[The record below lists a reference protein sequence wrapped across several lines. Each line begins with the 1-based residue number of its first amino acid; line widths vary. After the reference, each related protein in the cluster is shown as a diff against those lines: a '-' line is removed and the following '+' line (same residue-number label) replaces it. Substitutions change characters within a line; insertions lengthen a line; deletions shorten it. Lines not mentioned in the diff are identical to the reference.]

1 MGVLKRISLTSWIV
15 IGLVAGILVGQF
27 YPEVGM
33 GMAIF
38 SKIFLRM
45 IKSIIA
51 PLIFATLVH
60 GIAGAGDIKA
70 MGRIGAKAILYFEI
84 LTTLA
89 LVVGLVFVNVIQ
101 PGVGVAMNAA
111 AAGEVPKMTPQNW
124 SQILEHTFPQ
134 SVIESMAEGE
144 VLQLV
149 VFTFLFGMACS
160 AIGKKAQ
167 SVVEFCESLS
177 EVMFRYTK
185 YVMYL
190 APLGVFGAIASTV
203 GKWGLASLKPMVKL
217 VATLYGAQ
225 VFFVLCVLIPV
236 CLLTRVPVKRF
247 IQYVK
252 EPFIIAFTTA
262 SSESALPKALE
273 NMQKFGVPKHIV
285 SFVLPTGYSFNLD
298 GTTLYLSLAAV
309 FCAQVVN
316 HPISIGTQI
325 AMLLTLMLTS
335 KGVAGVPRASLV
347 VLSGAIAT
355 FGIPPE
361 GIGLILGVDAF
372 MDMARTSVNVV
383 GNCLASAVVG
393 RWEGHEYKT
402 DLVDAEMTVPHASV
416 EAAA

>member
-1 MGVLKRISLTSWIV
+1 MDALKKISLTSWIV

-27 YPEVGM
+27 YPEVGQN
-33 GMAIF
+33 MAIF

-84 LTTLA
+84 LTTIALA
-89 LVVGLVFVNVIQ
+89 VGLVFVNVIQ
-101 PGVGVAMNAA
+101 PGVGVVMNAA
-111 AAGEVPKMTPQNW
+111 ATSEIPKTVPQNW

-134 SVIESMAEGE
+134 SVIQSMAEGE

-190 APLGVFGAIASTV
+190 APIGVFGAIASTV
-203 GKWGLASLKPMVKL
+203 GRWGLQSLKPMLKL
-217 VATLYGAQ
+217 VGTLYAAQ
-225 VFFVLCVLIPV
+225 IFFVLCVLVPV
-236 CLLTRVPVKRF
+236 CIVTRVPLKRF
-247 IQYVK
+247 FQYVK
-252 EPFIIAFTTA
+252 DPFIIAFTTA
-262 SSESALPKALE
+262 SSESALPRALE

-325 AMLLTLMLTS
+325 AMLLTLMLTG

-355 FGIPPE
+355 FGISPE

-372 MDMARTSVNVV
+372 MDMARTSVNVL
-383 GNCLASAVVG
+383 GNCLASAVVA
-393 RWEGHEYKT
+393 RWEGVTYKT
-402 DLVDAEMTVPHASV
+402 DLVDV
-416 EAAA
+416 EIHHPAVEVAA

>member
-1 MGVLKRISLTSWIV
+1 MDALKKISLTSWIV

-27 YPEVGM
+27 YPEVGQN
-33 GMAIF
+33 MAIF

-84 LTTLA
+84 LTTIALA
-89 LVVGLVFVNVIQ
+89 VGLVFVNVIQ
-101 PGVGVAMNAA
+101 PGVGVVMNAA
-111 AAGEVPKMTPQNW
+111 ATSEIPKTVPQNW

-134 SVIESMAEGE
+134 SVIQSMAEGE

-190 APLGVFGAIASTV
+190 APIGVFGAIASTV
-203 GKWGLASLKPMVKL
+203 GRWGLQSLKPMLKL
-217 VATLYGAQ
+217 VGTLYAAQ
-225 VFFVLCVLIPV
+225 IFFVLCVLVPV
-236 CLLTRVPVKRF
+236 CIVTRVPLKRF
-247 IQYVK
+247 FQYVK
-252 EPFIIAFTTA
+252 DPFIIAFTTA
-262 SSESALPKALE
+262 SSESALPRALE

-355 FGIPPE
+355 FGISPE

-372 MDMARTSVNVV
+372 MDMARTSVNVL
-383 GNCLASAVVG
+383 GNCLASAVVA
-393 RWEGHEYKT
+393 RWEGVTYKT
-402 DLVDAEMTVPHASV
+402 DLVDV
-416 EAAA
+416 EIHHPAVEVAA

>member
-1 MGVLKRISLTSWIV
+1 MGVIKRISLTSWIL

-27 YPEVGM
+27 FPETGLN
-33 GMAIF
+33 MAIF

-51 PLIFATLVH
+51 PLLFGTLVH
-60 GIAGAGDIKA
+60 GIAGAGDIRA
-70 MGRIGAKAILYFEI
+70 MGRIGAKAILYFEV

-89 LVVGLVFVNVIQ
+89 LVVGLVFVNVVQ

-111 AAGEVPKMTPQNW
+111 ALSEIPKTTPQNW
-124 SQILEHTFPQ
+124 SQILEHTFPS
-134 SVIESMAEGE
+134 SVIQSMAEGE

-203 GKWGLASLKPMVKL
+203 GKWGLASLKPMLKL
-217 VATLYGAQ
+217 VLTLYASQ
-225 VFFVLCVLIPV
+225 IFFVFCVLVPV
-236 CLLTRVPVKRF
+236 AMLTRVPVKRF
-247 IQYVK
+247 FQYAK

-273 NMQKFGVPKHIV
+273 NMQRFGVPKHIV

-298 GTTLYLSLAAV
+298 GSTLYLSLAAV
-309 FCAQVVN
+309 FCAQVAN

-347 VLSGAIAT
+347 VLSGTIAT

-372 MDMARTSVNVV
+372 MDMARTSVNVL
-383 GNCLASAVVG
+383 GNCLASAVVA
-393 RWEGHEYKT
+393 RWEGVSYKT
-402 DLVDAEMTVPHASV
+402 DLEDVEVAPAAIAEAVA
-416 EAAA
+416 

>member
-1 MGVLKRISLTSWIV
+1 MGVIKRISLTSWIL

-27 YPEVGM
+27 FPETGLN
-33 GMAIF
+33 MAIF

-51 PLIFATLVH
+51 PLLFGTLVH
-60 GIAGAGDIKA
+60 GIAGAGDIRA
-70 MGRIGAKAILYFEI
+70 MGRIGAKAILYFEV

-89 LVVGLVFVNVIQ
+89 LVVGLVFVNVVQ

-111 AAGEVPKMTPQNW
+111 AIGEIPKTIPQNW
-124 SQILEHTFPQ
+124 SQILEHTFPS
-134 SVIESMAEGE
+134 SVIQAMAEGE

-203 GKWGLASLKPMVKL
+203 GKWGLGSLKPMLKL
-217 VATLYGAQ
+217 VLTLYASQ
-225 VFFVLCVLIPV
+225 IFFVVCILVPV
-236 CLLTRVPVKRF
+236 AMLARVPVKRF
-247 IQYVK
+247 FQYAK
-252 EPFIIAFTTA
+252 DPFIIAFTTA

-273 NMQKFGVPKHIV
+273 NMQRFGVPKHIV

-298 GTTLYLSLAAV
+298 GSTLYLSLAAV
-309 FCAQVVN
+309 FCAQVAN

-347 VLSGAIAT
+347 VLSATIAT

-372 MDMARTSVNVV
+372 MDMARTSVNVL

-393 RWEGHEYKT
+393 RWEGVSYKT
-402 DLVDAEMTVPHASV
+402 DLEDVEVVPAAIAEAVA
-416 EAAA
+416 

>member
-27 YPEVGM
+27 LPEVGLN
-33 GMAIF
+33 MAIF
-38 SKIFLRM
+38 SKIFLRL

-51 PLIFATLVH
+51 PLLFATLVH

-89 LVVGLVFVNVIQ
+89 LVVGLVFVNVVQ
-101 PGVGVAMNAA
+101 PGVGVALTNVNVSEIPKTAA
-111 AAGEVPKMTPQNW
+111 QNW
-124 SQILEHTFPQ
+124 SQILEHTFPS
-134 SVIESMAEGE
+134 SVIQSMAEGE
-144 VLQLV
+144 VLQIV

-160 AIGKKAQ
+160 SIGSKAK

-217 VATLYGAQ
+217 VATLYASQ
-225 VFFVLCVLIPV
+225 VFFVLCVLVPV
-236 CLLTRVPVKRF
+236 CLITRVPVKRF
-247 IQYVK
+247 FNYVK
-252 EPFIIAFTTA
+252 DPFIIAFTTA

-309 FCAQVVN
+309 FCAQVAN
-316 HPISIGTQI
+316 HPISIGSQI
-325 AMLLTLMLTS
+325 VMLLTLMLTS

-347 VLSGAIAT
+347 VLSATIAT
-355 FGIPPE
+355 FDIPPV

-372 MDMARTSVNVV
+372 MDMARTSVNVL
-383 GNCLASAVVG
+383 GNCLASAVVA
-393 RWEGHEYKT
+393 RWEGVRYQT
-402 DLVDAEMTVPHASV
+402 DLVDAEATPAVHIQVVA
-416 EAAA
+416 

>member
-15 IGLVAGILVGQF
+15 IGLVAGILIGHLF
-27 YPEVGM
+27 PEVGM
-33 GMAIF
+33 NMAIF

-51 PLIFATLVH
+51 PLLFATLVH

-70 MGRIGAKAILYFEI
+70 MGRIGAKSIFYFEV

-89 LVVGLVFVNVIQ
+89 LVVGLLFVNIVQ
-101 PGVGVAMNAA
+101 PGVGVTINTAA
-111 AAGEVPKMTPQNW
+111 TAELPKTKPADFN
-124 SQILEHTFPQ
+124 QILEHTFPTSIIQ
-134 SVIESMAEGE
+134 AMAEGE
-144 VLQLV
+144 VLQIV

-160 AIGKKAQ
+160 SVGSKSK

-203 GKWGLASLKPMVKL
+203 GKYGLAALQPMLKL
-217 VATLYGAQ
+217 VLTLYASQ
-225 VFFVLCVLIPV
+225 VFFVVCVLAPV
-236 CLLTRVPVKRF
+236 AFLARVPVKRF
-247 IQYVK
+247 FTYAK
-252 EPFIIAFTTA
+252 EPFIMAFTTA
-262 SSESALPKALE
+262 SSESALPLALE

-309 FCAQVVN
+309 FCAQVVK
-316 HPISIGTQI
+316 HPLSISTQVV
-325 AMLLTLMLTS
+325 MLLTLMLTS

-347 VLSGAIAT
+347 VLYATIST
-355 FGIPPE
+355 FGISNE

-372 MDMARTSVNVV
+372 MDMARTSVNVL

-393 RWEGHEYKT
+393 RWEGFSYRSDME
-402 DLVDAEMTVPHASV
+402 DEEVPTNV
-416 EAAA
+416 EAHAA

>member
-27 YPEVGM
+27 LPEVGLN
-33 GMAIF
+33 MAIF

-51 PLIFATLVH
+51 PLLFATLVH

-89 LVVGLVFVNVIQ
+89 LVVGLVFVNVVQ
-101 PGVGVAMNAA
+101 PGVGVALTNVNVSEIPKTAA
-111 AAGEVPKMTPQNW
+111 QNW
-124 SQILEHTFPQ
+124 SQILEHTFPS
-134 SVIESMAEGE
+134 SVIQSMAEGE
-144 VLQLV
+144 VLQIV

-160 AIGKKAQ
+160 SIGSKAK

-217 VATLYGAQ
+217 VATLYASQ
-225 VFFVLCVLIPV
+225 VFFVLCVLVPV
-236 CLLTRVPVKRF
+236 CLITRVPLKRF
-247 IQYVK
+247 FNYVK

-309 FCAQVVN
+309 FCAQVAN
-316 HPISIGTQI
+316 HPISIGSQI
-325 AMLLTLMLTS
+325 VMLLTLMLTS

-347 VLSGAIAT
+347 VLSATIAT
-355 FGIPPE
+355 FDIPPV

-372 MDMARTSVNVV
+372 MDMARTSVNVL
-383 GNCLASAVVG
+383 GNCLASAVVA
-393 RWEGHEYKT
+393 RWEGVRYQS
-402 DLVDAEMTVPHASV
+402 DLVDAEATPAVHIQVVA
-416 EAAA
+416 

>member
-27 YPEVGM
+27 YPDVGQNL
-33 GMAIF
+33 AIL

-51 PLIFATLVH
+51 PLLFATLVH

-70 MGRIGAKAILYFEI
+70 MGRIGAKAILYFEV

-89 LVVGLVFVNVIQ
+89 LIVGLVFVNVVQ
-101 PGVGVAMNAA
+101 PGVGVALNAA
-111 AAGEVPKMTPQNW
+111 AAGDVPKTTPQNW
-124 SQILEHTFPQ
+124 TQILEHTFPQ
-134 SVIESMAEGE
+134 SVIQSMAEGE

-160 AIGKKAQ
+160 AIGPKAR

-203 GKWGLASLKPMVKL
+203 GKWGLGALKPMLAL
-217 VATLYGAQ
+217 VATLYGSQ
-225 VFFVLCVLIPV
+225 IFFVVCILAPV
-236 CLLTRVPVKRF
+236 AMLARVPIKRF
-247 IQYVK
+247 FAYAK

-262 SSESALPKALE
+262 SSESALPRALE
-273 NMQKFGVPKHIV
+273 NMQRFGVPKHIV

-309 FCAQVVN
+309 FCAQVAN
-316 HPISIGTQI
+316 HPVPLGTQI
-325 AMLLTLMLTS
+325 VMLLTLMLTS

-347 VLSGAIAT
+347 VLSGTIAT

-372 MDMARTSVNVV
+372 MDMARTSVNVL

-393 RWEGHEYKT
+393 RWEGTQYKT
-402 DLVDAEMTVPHASV
+402 EVDAPQETA

>member
-1 MGVLKRISLTSWIV
+1 MGVIKRISLTSWIL

-27 YPEVGM
+27 FPETGLN
-33 GMAIF
+33 MAIF

-51 PLIFATLVH
+51 PLLFGTLVH
-60 GIAGAGDIKA
+60 GIAGAGDIRA
-70 MGRIGAKAILYFEI
+70 MGRIGAKAILYFEV

-89 LVVGLVFVNVIQ
+89 LVVGLVFVNVVQ

-111 AAGEVPKMTPQNW
+111 AIGEIPKTIPQNW
-124 SQILEHTFPQ
+124 SQILEHTFPS
-134 SVIESMAEGE
+134 SVIQAMAEGE

-203 GKWGLASLKPMVKL
+203 GKWGLGSLKPMLKL
-217 VATLYGAQ
+217 VLTLYASQ
-225 VFFVLCVLIPV
+225 IFFVVCVLVPV
-236 CLLTRVPVKRF
+236 AMLTRVPVKRF
-247 IQYVK
+247 FQYAK

-273 NMQKFGVPKHIV
+273 NMQRFGVPKHIV

-298 GTTLYLSLAAV
+298 GSTLYLSLAAV
-309 FCAQVVN
+309 FCAQVAN
-316 HPISIGTQI
+316 HPISIATQI
-325 AMLLTLMLTS
+325 MMLLTLMLTS

-347 VLSGAIAT
+347 VLSGTIAT

-372 MDMARTSVNVV
+372 MDMARTSVNVL
-383 GNCLASAVVG
+383 GNCLASAVVA
-393 RWEGHEYKT
+393 RWEGVSYKT
-402 DLVDAEMTVPHASV
+402 DLEDVEVAPAAIAEAVA
-416 EAAA
+416 

>member
-1 MGVLKRISLTSWIV
+1 MDALKKISLTSWIV

-27 YPEVGM
+27 YPEVGQN
-33 GMAIF
+33 MAIF

-84 LTTLA
+84 LTTIALA
-89 LVVGLVFVNVIQ
+89 VGLVFVNVIQ
-101 PGVGVAMNAA
+101 PGVGVVMNAA
-111 AAGEVPKMTPQNW
+111 ATSEIPKTVPQNW

-134 SVIESMAEGE
+134 SVIQSMAEGE

-190 APLGVFGAIASTV
+190 APIGVFGAIASTV
-203 GKWGLASLKPMVKL
+203 GKWGLQSLKPMLKL
-217 VATLYGAQ
+217 VGTLYAAQ
-225 VFFVLCVLIPV
+225 IFFVLCVLVPV
-236 CLLTRVPVKRF
+236 CILTRVPLKRF
-247 IQYVK
+247 FQYVK
-252 EPFIIAFTTA
+252 DPFIIAFTTA
-262 SSESALPKALE
+262 SSESALPRALE

-355 FGIPPE
+355 FGISPE

-372 MDMARTSVNVV
+372 MDMARTSVNVL
-383 GNCLASAVVG
+383 GNCLASAVVA
-393 RWEGHEYKT
+393 RWEGVTYKT
-402 DLVDAEMTVPHASV
+402 DLVDV
-416 EAAA
+416 EVHHPAVEVAA

>member
-1 MGVLKRISLTSWIV
+1 MGVLKRISLTSWIL
-15 IGLVAGILVGQF
+15 IGLVAGILLGHF
-27 YPEVGM
+27 FPEIGLN
-33 GMAIF
+33 MAIF

-51 PLIFATLVH
+51 PLLFATLVH

-70 MGRIGAKAILYFEI
+70 MGRIGAKAILYFEV

-89 LVVGLVFVNVIQ
+89 LVVGLVFVNMVQ
-101 PGVGVAMNAA
+101 PGVGIVMNAA
-111 AAGEVPKMTPQNW
+111 ATSEIPKTATQNW
-124 SQILEHTFPQ
+124 SQILEHTFPS
-134 SVIESMAEGE
+134 SVIQSMAEGE

-203 GKWGLASLKPMVKL
+203 GKWGLASLKPMLKL
-217 VATLYGAQ
+217 VLTLYASQ
-225 VFFVLCVLIPV
+225 IFFVVCVLVPV
-236 CLLTRVPVKRF
+236 AMLTRVPVKRF
-247 IQYVK
+247 LQYVK
-252 EPFIIAFTTA
+252 DPFIIAFTTA
-262 SSESALPKALE
+262 SSESALPRALE
-273 NMQKFGVPKHIV
+273 NMQRFGVPKHIV

-298 GTTLYLSLAAV
+298 GSTLYLSLAAV
-309 FCAQVVN
+309 FCAQVAN
-316 HPISIGTQI
+316 HPISLGTQI
-325 AMLLTLMLTS
+325 AMMLTLMLTS

-347 VLSGAIAT
+347 VLSGTIAT

-372 MDMARTSVNVV
+372 MDMARTSVNVL
-383 GNCLASAVVG
+383 GNCLASAVVA
-393 RWEGHEYKT
+393 RWEGVSYKT
-402 DLVDAEMTVPHASV
+402 DLEDVEVAPAAIAEAVA
-416 EAAA
+416 

>member
-1 MGVLKRISLTSWIV
+1 M
-15 IGLVAGILVGQF
+15 
-27 YPEVGM
+27 
-33 GMAIF
+33 
-38 SKIFLRM
+38 
-45 IKSIIA
+45 
-51 PLIFATLVH
+51 
-60 GIAGAGDIKA
+60 
-70 MGRIGAKAILYFEI
+70 
-84 LTTLA
+84 
-89 LVVGLVFVNVIQ
+89 
-101 PGVGVAMNAA
+101 
-111 AAGEVPKMTPQNW
+111 
-124 SQILEHTFPQ
+124 
-134 SVIESMAEGE
+134 
-144 VLQLV
+144 
-149 VFTFLFGMACS
+149 
-160 AIGKKAQ
+160 
-167 SVVEFCESLS
+167 
-177 EVMFRYTK
+177 
-185 YVMYL
+185 
-190 APLGVFGAIASTV
+190 
-203 GKWGLASLKPMVKL
+203 KPMVKL

-225 VFFVLCVLIPV
+225 IFFVLCVLVPV

-247 IQYVK
+247 FQYVK

-316 HPISIGTQI
+316 HPIAIGTQI

-372 MDMARTSVNVV
+372 MDMARTSVNVL

-393 RWEGHEYKT
+393 RWEGHEYQK
-402 DLVDAEMTVPHASV
+402 DSVDAEAVAHA

>member
-27 YPEVGM
+27 LPEVGLN
-33 GMAIF
+33 MAIF
-38 SKIFLRM
+38 SKIFLRL

-51 PLIFATLVH
+51 PLLFATLVH

-89 LVVGLVFVNVIQ
+89 LVVGLVFVNVVQ
-101 PGVGVAMNAA
+101 PGVGVALTNVNVSEIPKTAA
-111 AAGEVPKMTPQNW
+111 QNW
-124 SQILEHTFPQ
+124 SQILEHTFPS
-134 SVIESMAEGE
+134 SVIQSMAEGE
-144 VLQLV
+144 VLQIV

-160 AIGKKAQ
+160 SIGSKAK

-217 VATLYGAQ
+217 VATLYASQ
-225 VFFVLCVLIPV
+225 VFFVLCVLVPV
-236 CLLTRVPVKRF
+236 CLITRVPLKRF
-247 IQYVK
+247 FNYVK
-252 EPFIIAFTTA
+252 DPFIIAFTTA

-309 FCAQVVN
+309 FCAQVAN
-316 HPISIGTQI
+316 HPISIGSQI
-325 AMLLTLMLTS
+325 VMLLTLMLTS

-347 VLSGAIAT
+347 VLSATIAT
-355 FGIPPE
+355 FDIPPV

-372 MDMARTSVNVV
+372 MDMARTSVNVL
-383 GNCLASAVVG
+383 GNCLASAVVA
-393 RWEGHEYKT
+393 RWEGVRYQT
-402 DLVDAEMTVPHASV
+402 DLVDAEATPAVHIQVVA
-416 EAAA
+416 